1 MRYPNHTR
9 NPTINYDTSGI
20 GKRKKLITKSIVAPK
35 KNLTLCRVR
44 SSELLPEKSFNER
57 SHPVLMLNILYESF
71 DAVRTV
77 IRIELNALF
86 TERISAMRLIVHTC
100 QSVANIEQLKV
111 VVSVNLN
118 YFPFV
123 VSSL

>member
-1 MRYPNHTR
+1 M
-9 NPTINYDTSGI
+9 
-20 GKRKKLITKSIVAPK
+20 V
-35 KNLTLCRVR
+35 
-44 SSELLPEKSFNER
+44 SELLPEKSFNER

-111 VVSVNLN
+111 VVSVNLH

-123 VSSL
+123 VSSLYSE